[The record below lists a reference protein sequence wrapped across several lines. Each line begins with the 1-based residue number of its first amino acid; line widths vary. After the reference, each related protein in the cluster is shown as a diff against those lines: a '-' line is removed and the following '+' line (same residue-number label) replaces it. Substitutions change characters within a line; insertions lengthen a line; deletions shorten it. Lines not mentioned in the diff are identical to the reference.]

1 MTFVYHFHTR
11 SGAEGN
17 TERVNLLLKQYMCPS
32 GWPSD
37 L

>member
-1 MTFVYHFHTR
+1 MTFVCYFHIH

-32 GWPSD
+32 DWPSD